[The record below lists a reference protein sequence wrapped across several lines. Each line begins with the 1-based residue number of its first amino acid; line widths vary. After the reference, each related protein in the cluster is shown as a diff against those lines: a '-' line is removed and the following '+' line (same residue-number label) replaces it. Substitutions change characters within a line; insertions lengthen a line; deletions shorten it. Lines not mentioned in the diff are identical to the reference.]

1 LRRERRIDAARA
13 HGYKDGS
20 AITQILKRLQKE
32 ARSKPALARRL
43 SRLKTEIG
51 HALSIVKS

>member
-1 LRRERRIDAARA
+1 MRRERRIDAARA

-32 ARSKPALARRL
+32 TKSKPALARRM
-43 SRLKTEIG
+43 SRLETEIERI
-51 HALSIVKS
+51 LSSVKS